1 MFCIGSIIRLQYIQ
15 KTATKRPIEKLT
27 TQAKKGILPV
37 AAENSPLHQFVV
49 TPIVPIHAGGVDLS
63 FTNSSLWMVIGAVV
77 SIMFL
82 ALAMRKP
89 QMVPGRLQM
98 LAEMT
103 YSFIANMIKENTGTK
118 GMQYFPLIFTV
129 FMIVLMGNLLGLI
142 PYSFT
147 YTSQLI
153 VTAGLA
159 IAIFMIVIVL
169 GLVRHGTHFF
179 SLFLPPGV
187 PMWLWPLVIPLELV
201 SFLIRPITLSVRL
214 FANMMAGHLMLKV
227 FAGFSVA
234 MISMGAMGWVGAMF
248 PMLFNTILTGFELMI
263 ALIHAYVFSVL
274 CCLYLKDSVELAH

>member
-1 MFCIGSIIRLQYIQ
+1 MD
-15 KTATKRPIEKLT
+15 EH
-27 TQAKKGILPV
+27 
-37 AAENSPLHQFVV
+37 SPLHQFVV
-49 TPIVPIHAGGVDLS
+49 TPIIPMHIGGVDVS
-63 FTNSSLWMVIGAVV
+63 FTNSSLWMVIGAVC
-77 SIMFL
+77 SIL
-82 ALAMRKP
+82 LLTLSMRKP
-89 QMVPGRLQM
+89 QMVPTRGQM
-98 LAEMT
+98 LVENMYA
-103 YSFIANMIKENTGTK
+103 FIANMIKENTGTA

-129 FMIVLMGNLLGLI
+129 FMMVLMGNLLGLV

-159 IAIFMIVIVL
+159 LGVFALVIML

-187 PMWLWPLVIPLELV
+187 PMWLWPLVIPLEIV

-234 MISMGAMGWVGAMF
+234 MITMGALGWIGAMF

-274 CCLYLKDSVELAH
+274 CCLYLKDTVELAH